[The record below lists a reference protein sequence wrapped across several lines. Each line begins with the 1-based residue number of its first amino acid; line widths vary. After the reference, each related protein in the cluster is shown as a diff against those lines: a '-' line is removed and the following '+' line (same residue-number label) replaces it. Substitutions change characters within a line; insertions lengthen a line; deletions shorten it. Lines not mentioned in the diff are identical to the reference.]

1 MDETNAEEQAL
12 AAIRARRM
20 EVQQQLQLLEATST
34 SRPGGDVL
42 VDEDA
47 EARGAQ
53 NVTELAGLMVN
64 DAGVAVGRVDTGRGS
79 EPIVEGWPDASSR
92 RDGSPADGS
101 QEATSGL
108 VHPLLAPSSPPA
120 ASAFPDD
127 RAAVAR
133 ATLGHVRD
141 IDRPPSS
148 IHQESLAEIKVTLDG
163 PASCTISPA
172 RNEASQAS
180 RVDLEQSAA
189 RARARAD
196 ARALRSKRA
205 QRREALVASASPH

>member
-1 MDETNAEEQAL
+1 M
-12 AAIRARRM
+12 
-20 EVQQQLQLLEATST
+20 QLLEATST

-47 EARGAQ
+47 EAGETQ
-53 NVTELAGLMVN
+53 NVTELAGLVVN
-64 DAGVAVGRVDTGRGS
+64 DAGVAVGRVDAGRGS

-133 ATLGHVRD
+133 ATLGHVCD

-148 IHQESLAEIKVTLDG
+148 IHQESLAEIRLTLDD
-163 PASCTISPA
+163 PATSAISPA
-172 RNEASQAS
+172 SKEASEAS
-180 RVDLEQSAA
+180 RMDLEQSAA
-189 RARARAD
+189 RARARAN
-196 ARALRSKRA
+196 ARALRSMRA
-205 QRREALVASASPH
+205 QRREALVASASPHDD